1 MEFGD
6 ATYSPGINPCQG
18 KREEA
23 GRDGEVSASHLGAL
37 EQMSV
42 GVGPHE
48 AEMARPL
55 HPYLAS
61 QEKAR
66 PQAR

>member
-1 MEFGD
+1 MQHVTRD
-6 ATYSPGINPCQG
+6 QYLPG
-18 KREEA
+18 KTEEA
-23 GRDGEVSASHLGAL
+23 VRNRKPSASHWGPMQ
-37 EQMSV
+37 QMSSV
-42 GVGPHE
+42 GVVPHE